1 MSGDVS
7 TITKIEVHGCIK
19 SDFADIPECLLYD
32 NHYNYPKMKNIIK
45 VLLVFLILIGCAAPY
60 REAGSGGGYSNT
72 QKDNPKATSKQHI
85 ETSTGEKI
93 IEGSRKQDILHQAGR
108 LRSFLFLY
116 CRAYESKDLD
126 KFSVFFA
133 PDATENNRA
142 FHEFLPRYRR
152 NFERIESFNYRID
165 LDSYT
170 IDTNTGNIKVKGK
183 YFIQYLLHE
192 GTWKENNGIIS
203 MEIIE
208 SGDSYLVKRLNY
220 SYLSLE

>member
-1 MSGDVS
+1 MAASS
-7 TITKIEVHGCIK
+7 QTLRIYLSISFMITIKI
-19 SDFADIPECLLYD
+19 D
-32 NHYNYPKMKNIIK
+32 PKMKNIIK
-45 VLLVFLILIGCAAPY
+45 VLLFFLILIGCVTPY
-60 REAGSGGGYSNT
+60 QEVGSGGGYSDT
-72 QKDNPKATSKQHI
+72 QKYNLKAPSEQHL

-93 IEGSRKQDILHQAGR
+93 KAVSRQQDILDQAGR

-126 KFSVFFA
+126 KFSAFFA
-133 PDATENNRA
+133 SDATENNRA

-152 NFERIESFNYRID
+152 NFERIVSFNYRID

-170 IDTNTGNIKVKGK
+170 LDTDTGNIKVKGK
-183 YFIQYLLHE
+183 YFIQYLLND

-203 MEIIE
+203 MELIE

>member
-1 MSGDVS
+1 
-7 TITKIEVHGCIK
+7 
-19 SDFADIPECLLYD
+19 
-32 NHYNYPKMKNIIK
+32 MKNIIK
-45 VLLVFLILIGCAAPY
+45 VLLVFLILIGCGTPY
-60 REAGSGGGYSNT
+60 QEAGLDGGYSDT
-72 QKDNPKATSKQHI
+72 QKYNLKATSEQHL
-85 ETSTGEKI
+85 ETSTEEKI
-93 IEGSRKQDILHQAGR
+93 KVVRRKQNILNQAGR

-126 KFSVFFA
+126 KFSAFFA

-152 NFERIESFNYRID
+152 NFERIESFKYRID
-165 LDSYT
+165 LDSYSL
-170 IDTNTGNIKVKGK
+170 DTNTGNIKVKGK

-203 MEIIE
+203 MELIE

-220 SYLSLE
+220 SFLSLE

>member
-1 MSGDVS
+1 
-7 TITKIEVHGCIK
+7 
-19 SDFADIPECLLYD
+19 
-32 NHYNYPKMKNIIK
+32 MKNIIK
-45 VLLVFLILIGCAAPY
+45 VLLVALILISCSAPY
-60 REAGSGGGYSNT
+60 RKAGSDGVYSDT
-72 QKDNPKATSKQHI
+72 QKDNLKDSSKQHI
-85 ETSTGEKI
+85 ETSTGENIKA
-93 IEGSRKQDILHQAGR
+93 SRRQQDVLGQAGR

-126 KFSVFFA
+126 KFSAFFA

-142 FHEFLPRYRR
+142 FNEFLPRYRR
-152 NFERIESFNYRID
+152 NFERIESFKYRID

-170 IDTNTGNIKVKGK
+170 LDTDTVKIKAIGK
-183 YFIQYLLHE
+183 YFIQYLLKD

-203 MEIIE
+203 MELIE

>member
-1 MSGDVS
+1 
-7 TITKIEVHGCIK
+7 
-19 SDFADIPECLLYD
+19 
-32 NHYNYPKMKNIIK
+32 MKHIIK
-45 VLLVFLILIGCAAPY
+45 VLFVILILIGCIAPY
-60 REAGSGGGYSNT
+60 QEAGSGSKYSDT
-72 QKDNPKATSKQHI
+72 QKYNQKATFEQHI

-93 IEGSRKQDILHQAGR
+93 KSARRQQDLLYQAGR

-126 KFSVFFA
+126 KFSAFFA

-165 LDSYT
+165 LDSYSL
-170 IDTNTGNIKVKGK
+170 DSDTGNIKVRGK
-183 YFIQYLLHE
+183 YFIQYLLND
-192 GTWKENNGIIS
+192 GTRKENNGIIS
-203 MEIIE
+203 MELIE

>member
-1 MSGDVS
+1 M
-7 TITKIEVHGCIK
+7 IAIKI
-19 SDFADIPECLLYD
+19 DL
-32 NHYNYPKMKNIIK
+32 KMKNIIK

-60 REAGSGGGYSNT
+60 QEVGLDGGYGDT
-72 QKDNPKATSKQHI
+72 QKYNLKATSRHDI
-85 ETSTGEKI
+85 ETSTEEKI
-93 IEGSRKQDILHQAGR
+93 KAGSRKQDILDQAGR

-116 CRAYESKDLD
+116 CRAYESEDLD
-126 KFSVFFA
+126 KFSAFFA

-165 LDSYT
+165 LDSYSL
-170 IDTNTGNIKVKGK
+170 DTDTGNIKVKGK

-203 MEIIE
+203 MELIE

-220 SYLSLE
+220 SFLSLE

>member
-1 MSGDVS
+1 
-7 TITKIEVHGCIK
+7 
-19 SDFADIPECLLYD
+19 
-32 NHYNYPKMKNIIK
+32 MKNKLKI
-45 VLLVFLILIGCAAPY
+45 LFVFLILTGCATPY
-60 REAGSGGGYSNT
+60 QEAGSDVGNNDT
-72 QKDNPKATSKQHI
+72 QKYNQKATSQKHL

-93 IEGSRKQDILHQAGR
+93 KAARRQQDVLDQAGR

-126 KFSVFFA
+126 KFSAFFA

-152 NFERIESFNYRID
+152 NFERIKTFTYRID

-170 IDTNTGNIKVKGK
+170 LDTDTGNIKVKGN
-183 YFIQYLLHE
+183 YFIQYLLNN

-203 MEIIE
+203 MELVK
-208 SGDSYLVKRLNY
+208 SDDSYLVKRLNY

>member
-1 MSGDVS
+1 
-7 TITKIEVHGCIK
+7 
-19 SDFADIPECLLYD
+19 
-32 NHYNYPKMKNIIK
+32 MKNIIK
-45 VLLVFLILIGCAAPY
+45 VLLVFLILIGCVTPY
-60 REAGSGGGYSNT
+60 QEVGSGGGYSDT
-72 QKDNPKATSKQHI
+72 QKDHPKATSEQHT
-85 ETSTGEKI
+85 ETSTGDKI
-93 IEGSRKQDILHQAGR
+93 KAGGRQQDILDQAGR

-152 NFERIESFNYRID
+152 NFERIESFKYRID

-170 IDTNTGNIKVKGK
+170 LGADTGNIKVKGK
-183 YFIQYLLHE
+183 YFIQYLLKG

-203 MEIIE
+203 MELIK
-208 SGDSYLVKRLNY
+208 SSDSYLVKRLNY

>member
-1 MSGDVS
+1 
-7 TITKIEVHGCIK
+7 
-19 SDFADIPECLLYD
+19 
-32 NHYNYPKMKNIIK
+32 MKNKLKI
-45 VLLVFLILIGCAAPY
+45 LFVFLILIGCATPY
-60 REAGSGGGYSNT
+60 QEAGSDGGYSNT
-72 QKDNPKATSKQHI
+72 QKYNPKATSEKHL
-85 ETSTGEKI
+85 ETSSGEKI
-93 IEGSRKQDILHQAGR
+93 EAARRQQDIFDQAGR

-126 KFSVFFA
+126 KFSAFFA

-152 NFERIESFNYRID
+152 NFERIKTFTYRID

-170 IDTNTGNIKVKGK
+170 LDTDTGNIKVKGK
-183 YFIQYLLHE
+183 YFIQYLLNG

-203 MEIIE
+203 MELIE
-208 SGDSYLVKRLNY
+208 NGDSYLVKRLNY